1 MKHKAIHNLIIVRSG
16 GDIATGIIWTLR
28 NAGFA
33 VLILECARPSAIR
46 TTVSFSEAVYAGEST
61 VEGMRC
67 QRAENEQEA
76 WNLLRKEGLAL
87 LVDPKAEAVEN
98 FSPADNWTSHGFRL
112 IALIDAVIAKKNLGT
127 SREMAPF
134 VAALGPGFTAG
145 LDCDAV
151 IETMRGHNLGRIITE
166 GSAMPN
172 TGVPGTIAGH
182 NADRV
187 IHAPADGLL
196 HQVRHIG
203 EVVEKDGVI
212 AEIVPEEYA
221 GAEQEDRAEFCSGAY
236 TGTGVLIRA
245 PFTGLLR
252 GLIHEGYRVTEGLKI
267 ADIDPRV
274 EERENSFRISDK
286 SRSLGGAVLLA
297 VMMHQAGRI
306 QRRQATITRLEDRAL
321 GKNGVNNTEEKDTG
335 RFLCQKT
342 M

>member
-46 TTVSFSEAVYAGEST
+46 TTVSFSEAVYTGETT

-67 QRAENEQEA
+67 RRADKEEEV
-76 WNLLRKEGLAL
+76 WKLLREEGLAL
-87 LVDPKAEAVEN
+87 LVDEKAEILREFRSAGG
-98 FSPADNWTSHGFRL
+98 WKSHGFQL
-112 IALIDAVIAKKNLGT
+112 TALVDAVIAKKNLGT

-145 LDCDAV
+145 FDCDAV

-187 IHAPADGLL
+187 IHAPADGVL
-196 HQVRHIG
+196 HQVHHIG

-212 AEIVPEEYA
+212 AEILQENGEK
-221 GAEQEDRAEFCSGAY
+221 AE
-236 TGTGVLIRA
+236 IRA
-245 PFTGLLR
+245 AFTGLLR
-252 GLIHEGYRVTEGLKI
+252 GLIHEGYRVKRGLKI

-321 GKNGVNNTEEKDTG
+321 RKNGVNNTEGKDTG

>member
-33 VLILECARPSAIR
+33 VLILECGRPSAIR
-46 TTVSFSEAVYAGEST
+46 TTVSFSETVYAGEST

-76 WNLLRKEGLAL
+76 WNLLREEGLAL

-134 VAALGPGFTAG
+134 VAALGPGFAAG

-187 IHAPADGLL
+187 IHAPADGVL

-212 AEIVPEEYA
+212 AEILQENGEK
-221 GAEQEDRAEFCSGAY
+221 AE
-236 TGTGVLIRA
+236 IRA
-245 PFTGLLR
+245 AFTGLLR

-321 GKNGVNNTEEKDTG
+321 RKNGVNNTEEKDTG

>member
-1 MKHKAIHNLIIVRSG
+1 MKHKAIHNLVIVRGG
-16 GDIATGIIWTLR
+16 GDIATGVIWTLR
-28 NAGFA
+28 NAGFD
-33 VLILECARPSAIR
+33 VLILECGHPSAIR

-67 QRAENEQEA
+67 RRAENEQEA
-76 WNLLRKEGLAL
+76 WNLLREEGLAL
-87 LVDPKAEAVEN
+87 LVDAKAEILQE
-98 FSPADNWTSHGFRL
+98 FGPTEGWRSHGFQL

-187 IHAPADGLL
+187 IHAPADGVL

-212 AEIVPEEYA
+212 AEILQENGEK
-221 GAEQEDRAEFCSGAY
+221 AE
-236 TGTGVLIRA
+236 IRA
-245 PFTGLLR
+245 AFTGLLR

-321 GKNGVNNTEEKDTG
+321 RKNGVNNTEEKDTG

>member
-1 MKHKAIHNLIIVRSG
+1 MKHKAIHNLVIVRGG
-16 GDIATGIIWTLR
+16 GDIATGVIWTLR
-28 NAGFA
+28 NAGFD
-33 VLILECARPSAIR
+33 VLILECGHPSAIR

-67 QRAENEQEA
+67 RRAENEQEA
-76 WNLLRKEGLAL
+76 WNLLREEGLAL
-87 LVDPKAEAVEN
+87 LVDPKAEAGEN

-134 VAALGPGFTAG
+134 VAALGPGFAAG

-212 AEIVPEEYA
+212 AEILQENGEK
-221 GAEQEDRAEFCSGAY
+221 AE
-236 TGTGVLIRA
+236 IRA
-245 PFTGLLR
+245 AFTGLLR

-306 QRRQATITRLEDRAL
+306 QRRQATVTRLEDRAL
-321 GKNGVNNTEEKDTG
+321 RKNGVNNTEEKDTG

>member
-1 MKHKAIHNLIIVRSG
+1 MKHKAIHNLVIVRGG
-16 GDIATGIIWTLR
+16 GDIATGVIWTLR
-28 NAGFA
+28 NAGFD
-33 VLILECARPSAIR
+33 VLILECGHPSAIR

-67 QRAENEQEA
+67 RRAENEQEA
-76 WNLLRKEGLAL
+76 WNLLREEGLAL

-187 IHAPADGLL
+187 IHAPADGVL

-212 AEIVPEEYA
+212 AEILQENGEK
-221 GAEQEDRAEFCSGAY
+221 AE
-236 TGTGVLIRA
+236 IRA
-245 PFTGLLR
+245 AFTGLLR

-321 GKNGVNNTEEKDTG
+321 RKNGVNNTEEKDTG

>member
-1 MKHKAIHNLIIVRSG
+1 MKHKAIHNLVIVRGG
-16 GDIATGIIWTLR
+16 GDIATGVIWTLR
-28 NAGFA
+28 NAGFD
-33 VLILECARPSAIR
+33 VLILECGHPSAIR

-67 QRAENEQEA
+67 RRAENEQEA
-76 WNLLRKEGLAL
+76 WNLLREEGLAL

-134 VAALGPGFTAG
+134 VAALGPGFAAG

-187 IHAPADGLL
+187 IHAPADGVL

-212 AEIVPEEYA
+212 AEILQENGEK
-221 GAEQEDRAEFCSGAY
+221 AE
-236 TGTGVLIRA
+236 IRA
-245 PFTGLLR
+245 AFTGLLR

-321 GKNGVNNTEEKDTG
+321 RKNGVNNTEEKDTG

>member
-1 MKHKAIHNLIIVRSG
+1 
-16 GDIATGIIWTLR
+16 
-28 NAGFA
+28 
-33 VLILECARPSAIR
+33 
-46 TTVSFSEAVYAGEST
+46 
-61 VEGMRC
+61 
-67 QRAENEQEA
+67 
-76 WNLLRKEGLAL
+76 
-87 LVDPKAEAVEN
+87 
-98 FSPADNWTSHGFRL
+98 
-112 IALIDAVIAKKNLGT
+112 
-127 SREMAPF
+127 
-134 VAALGPGFTAG
+134 
-145 LDCDAV
+145 
-151 IETMRGHNLGRIITE
+151 
-166 GSAMPN
+166 MPN

-187 IHAPADGLL
+187 IHAPADGVL
-196 HQVRHIG
+196 HQVHHIG

-212 AEIVPEEYA
+212 AEILQENGEK
-221 GAEQEDRAEFCSGAY
+221 AE
-236 TGTGVLIRA
+236 IRA
-245 PFTGLLR
+245 AFTGLLR

-321 GKNGVNNTEEKDTG
+321 RKNGVNNTEEKDTG

>member
-1 MKHKAIHNLIIVRSG
+1 MKHKAIHNLVIVRSG

-76 WNLLRKEGLAL
+76 WNLLREEGLAL

-172 TGVPGTIAGH
+172 TGVPA
-182 NADRV
+182 ARPSWS
-187 IHAPADGLL
+187 ACSFLRYPATSV
-196 HQVRHIG
+196 VRIT
-203 EVVEKDGVI
+203 
-212 AEIVPEEYA
+212 
-221 GAEQEDRAEFCSGAY
+221 F
-236 TGTGVLIRA
+236 
-245 PFTGLLR
+245 
-252 GLIHEGYRVTEGLKI
+252 
-267 ADIDPRV
+267 
-274 EERENSFRISDK
+274 
-286 SRSLGGAVLLA
+286 
-297 VMMHQAGRI
+297 GR
-306 QRRQATITRLEDRAL
+306 
-321 GKNGVNNTEEKDTG
+321 
-335 RFLCQKT
+335 
-342 M
+342 

>member
-33 VLILECARPSAIR
+33 VLILECGRPSAIR
-46 TTVSFSEAVYAGEST
+46 TTVSFSETVYAGEST

-67 QRAENEQEA
+67 ERAENEQEA
-76 WNLLRKEGLAL
+76 WNLLREEGLAL

-187 IHAPADGLL
+187 IHAPADGVL

-274 EERENSFRISDK
+274 EARENSFRISDK

-306 QRRQATITRLEDRAL
+306 QRRQTTITRLEDRAL
-321 GKNGVNNTEEKDTG
+321 RKNGVNNTEEKDTG

>member
-76 WNLLRKEGLAL
+76 WNLLREEGLAL

-112 IALIDAVIAKKNLGT
+112 ITLIDAVIAKKNLGT

-212 AEIVPEEYA
+212 AEILQENGEK
-221 GAEQEDRAEFCSGAY
+221 AE
-236 TGTGVLIRA
+236 IRA

-297 VMMHQAGRI
+297 VMIHQAGRI

-321 GKNGVNNTEEKDTG
+321 RKNGVNNTEEKDTG

>member
-1 MKHKAIHNLIIVRSG
+1 MKHKAIHNLVIVRGG
-16 GDIATGIIWTLR
+16 GDIATGVIWTLR
-28 NAGFA
+28 NAGFD
-33 VLILECARPSAIR
+33 VLILECGHPSAIR

-67 QRAENEQEA
+67 RRAENEQEA
-76 WNLLRKEGLAL
+76 WNLLREEGLAL

-134 VAALGPGFTAG
+134 VAALGPGFAAG

-187 IHAPADGLL
+187 IHAPADGVL

-212 AEIVPEEYA
+212 AEILQENGEK
-221 GAEQEDRAEFCSGAY
+221 AE
-236 TGTGVLIRA
+236 IRA
-245 PFTGLLR
+245 AFTGLLR

-306 QRRQATITRLEDRAL
+306 QRRQATITRMEDRAL
-321 GKNGVNNTEEKDTG
+321 RKNGVNNTEEKDTG